1 MLDREHPIGKTDQ
14 AGVTDVVLE
23 SAVTTIIDLED
34 SVATVDASDKVHA
47 YRNWLG
53 LMKGDLVEKFDKDGS
68 TIERKLSPDRSYK
81 TPEDDT
87 ITLSGRSL
95 MLVRNVGHLM
105 TMDAIIDKNGQPVPE
120 GIMDAMVTSLIA
132 MHDLAKSTGPRNS
145 TEKSIYIVK
154 PKMHGPEEVEFA
166 DTLFAAV
173 EGALNIPALTLK
185 IGIMDEERRTTL
197 NLKECIRAAK
207 ERVAFINTGF
217 LDRTGDEIHTSM
229 EAGPMIPKGD
239 MKAANWIQ
247 GYEKWNVDI
256 GLECGLRGHAQIGKA
271 MWACLLYTSP
281 SPRD

>member
-1 MLDREHPIGKTDQ
+1 
-14 AGVTDVVLE
+14 
-23 SAVTTIIDLED
+23 
-34 SVATVDASDKVHA
+34 
-47 YRNWLG
+47 
-53 LMKGDLVEKFDKDGS
+53 MKGDLVEKFDKDGS

-145 TEKSIYIVK
+145 AEKSIYIVK

-166 DTLFAAV
+166 DTLFAAG

-185 IGIMDEERRTTL
+185 IGIMHEERRTT
-197 NLKECIRAAK
+197 
-207 ERVAFINTGF
+207 
-217 LDRTGDEIHTSM
+217 
-229 EAGPMIPKGD
+229 
-239 MKAANWIQ
+239 
-247 GYEKWNVDI
+247 
-256 GLECGLRGHAQIGKA
+256 
-271 MWACLLYTSP
+271 
-281 SPRD
+281 